1 MIEEEETSTPPEI
14 SLRNLIETKI
24 IVEFE
29 IQDGLVHEEAQMQF
43 KPDILVKDMIE
54 KIIDNFNTIF
64 KENSKNIYL
73 RPEGINYR
81 LYECKDYEVGPGQF
95 KLNNINYLNGFTKLN
110 NTNYKNFRLY
120 CDPHDVLLNFQE
132 KRGCKCIIL

>member
-1 MIEEEETSTPPEI
+1 MIEEEETPPDI

-54 KIIDNFNTIF
+54 KIIDNFFI
-64 KENSKNIYL
+64 KKNIL
-73 RPEGINYR
+73 NKILIFLNKLIN
-81 LYECKDYEVGPGQF
+81 LFHIFFIEFIMIFD
-95 KLNNINYLNGFTKLN
+95 
-110 NTNYKNFRLY
+110 
-120 CDPHDVLLNFQE
+120 
-132 KRGCKCIIL
+132 IILLLKKASFS

>member
-81 LYECKDYEVGPGQF
+81 LYECKDYGVGPGQF
-95 KLNNINYLNGFTKLN
+95 KLNNVNYLNGFTKLN

>member
-1 MIEEEETSTPPEI
+1 MIEEEETPPDI

-64 KENSKNIYL
+64 KENNKNIYL
-73 RPEGINYR
+73 RPEGINYK
-81 LYECKDYEVGPGQF
+81 LCECQDYEIGPGTF
-95 KLNNINYLNGFTKLN
+95 KASNVKYLNGYTKLID
-110 NTNYKNFRLY
+110 TNCKNFRLY
-120 CDPHDVLLNFQE
+120 CDPHDVILNFVE
-132 KRGCKCIIL
+132 KKGCSCLLI

>member
-1 MIEEEETSTPPEI
+1 MIEEEETPPDI
-14 SLRNLIETKI
+14 SLRNLLETKI

-43 KPDILVKDMIE
+43 KPDILIKDMIE

-73 RPEGINYR
+73 RPEGINYK
-81 LYECKDYEVGPGQF
+81 LCECKDYEVGPGQF
-95 KLNNINYLNGFTKLN
+95 KFSNVNYLNGHTKLS
-110 NTNYKNFRLY
+110 NTNYKNFRLI
-120 CDPHDVLLNFQE
+120 CDPHDVLLNFNE
-132 KRGCKCIIL
+132 KKGCSCIII

>member
-1 MIEEEETSTPPEI
+1 MIDEEESPNI
-14 SLRNLIETKI
+14 SLSNLTEVKI

-29 IQDGLVHEEAQMQF
+29 IQDGLIHEEAQMQF
-43 KPDILVKDMIE
+43 KPDILIKDMIE

-81 LYECKDYEVGPGQF
+81 LYECKDYEIGPGQF
-95 KLNNINYLNGFTKLN
+95 KLGNSNYLNGFTKLN

-120 CDPHDVLLNFQE
+120 CDAHDVLLNFNE
-132 KRGCKCIIL
+132 KKGCKCIII

>member
-64 KENSKNIYL
+64 KENSKIM
-73 RPEGINYR
+73 
-81 LYECKDYEVGPGQF
+81 K
-95 KLNNINYLNGFTKLN
+95 
-110 NTNYKNFRLY
+110 
-120 CDPHDVLLNFQE
+120 
-132 KRGCKCIIL
+132 

>member
-1 MIEEEETSTPPEI
+1 MIEEEETPPDI

-43 KPDILVKDMIE
+43 KPDILIKDMIE

-95 KLNNINYLNGFTKLN
+95 KLNNINYLNSHEHFSNIKLYN
-110 NTNYKNFRLY
+110 
-120 CDPHDVLLNFQE
+120 
-132 KRGCKCIIL
+132 

>member
-1 MIEEEETSTPPEI
+1 MIEEEETPPDI

-54 KIIDNFNTIF
+54 KIIFLFSRLFSICV
-64 KENSKNIYL
+64 NI
-73 RPEGINYR
+73 
-81 LYECKDYEVGPGQF
+81 Q
-95 KLNNINYLNGFTKLN
+95 LNNDAGTSFFFIKI
-110 NTNYKNFRLY
+110 
-120 CDPHDVLLNFQE
+120 Q
-132 KRGCKCIIL
+132 